1 MLESGRDSRHTPPR
15 RGTGHAKGGSQELAA
30 FSVGS
35 SKADLRQELK
45 EKQLIWEMKEIL
57 EASGEM
63 RQEKRSKKAWY
74 QAG

>member
-30 FSVGS
+30 VSVGS

-63 RQEKRSKKAWY
+63 TQEKRSKKAWY